1 MRAAKNI
8 FANIDKVS
16 IGLYALLMLFGWINI
31 YASQYNDDSAMVIDF
46 SSRYGKQL
54 FFICISSFVAFLIL
68 IIDWKFFYS
77 LSYIFYVAII
87 LLLIG
92 VLFKGGITG
101 GATSWFEFGS
111 FKFQPSEFAKFTT
124 ALALAKYY
132 NKLNTKRKSLREKL
146 NTYAIIILPFLL
158 IILQNDLG
166 TALVYAGFI
175 LVLYRE
181 GLSGNIL
188 IFGLIIAI
196 LFVVTLLVEKT
207 ILIPF
212 LAGIALIIFL
222 LSRRKKK
229 ELLLI
234 MGILIT
240 CISFIFSVDYI
251 FNDVMAPHQKKR
263 IDILLGKEFDP
274 HGAGYNLI
282 QSKIA
287 IGSGGFSGKGFLNG
301 TQTRFDFV
309 PEQSTDFIFCT
320 IGEEWGFLGSFFF
333 ISLFLSLLFRV
344 LFLAERQRSNFSRIY
359 GYSVATILFMHFTI
373 NIGMTIGLLPVIGI
387 PLPFISYGGSSL
399 LGFTILFMHFTIN
412 IGMTIGLLPVIGIP
426 LPFISYGGS
435 SLLGFTILLFIF
447 LNLDSYRLQILR

>member
-1 MRAAKNI
+1 M
-8 FANIDKVS
+8 
-16 IGLYALLMLFGWINI
+16 ML
-31 YASQYNDDSAMVIDF
+31 DF
-46 SSRYGKQL
+46 STRYGKQL
-54 FFICISSFVAFLIL
+54 LFIGIASFVAFLIL

-77 LSYIFYVAII
+77 LSYLFYLTII

-92 VLFKGGITG
+92 VLFKGGITA
-101 GATSWFEFGS
+101 GATSWFELGG

-132 NKLNTKRKSLREKL
+132 NALHVKHISLQEKL
-146 NTYAIIILPFLL
+146 KTYAIIMLPFLL

-166 TALVYAGFI
+166 TALVYAAFI

-188 IFGLIIAI
+188 IFGIIIAI
-196 LFVVTLLVEKT
+196 LFFLTLVIEKT
-207 ILIPF
+207 ILISV
-212 LAGIALIIFL
+212 LLVIALIIYL

-234 MGILIT
+234 LGLLISCT
-240 CISFIFSVDYI
+240 AFIFSVDYI
-251 FNDVMAPHQKKR
+251 FNDVLAPHQSKR
-263 IDILLGKEFDP
+263 INILLGKEFDP

-287 IGSGGFSGKGFLNG
+287 IGSGGFGGKGFLNG

-320 IGEEWGFLGSFFF
+320 IGEEWGFVGSFFF
-333 ISLFLSLLFRV
+333 MILFVGLLLRI

-359 GYSVATILFMHFTI
+359 GYSVAAILFMHF
-373 NIGMTIGLLPVIGI
+373 V
-387 PLPFISYGGSSL
+387 
-399 LGFTILFMHFTIN
+399 IN

>member
-1 MRAAKNI
+1 MRAAKDI
-8 FANIDKVS
+8 FSNIDKAS
-16 IGLYALLMLFGWINI
+16 ILLYAILMLFGWVNI
-31 YASQYNDDSAMVIDF
+31 YASQYNEDTVMILDF
-46 SSRYGKQL
+46 STRYGKQL
-54 FFICISSFVAFLIL
+54 LFIGIASFVAFLIL

-77 LSYIFYVAII
+77 LSYLFYLTII

-92 VLFKGGITG
+92 ILFKGGITG
-101 GATSWFEFGS
+101 GATSWFELGS

-132 NKLNTKRKSLREKL
+132 NTLRVKRISLQDKLK
-146 NTYAIIILPFLL
+146 TYAIIILPFLL

-166 TALVYAGFI
+166 TALVYAAFI

-188 IFGLIIAI
+188 IFGIIIAI
-196 LFVVTLLVEKT
+196 LFFLTLVIEKT
-207 ILIPF
+207 ILISV
-212 LAGIALIIFL
+212 LATIALLIYL

-234 MGILIT
+234 LSILISCT
-240 CISFIFSVDYI
+240 TFIFSVDYI
-251 FNDVMAPHQKKR
+251 FNDVLAPHQRKR
-263 IDILLGKEFDP
+263 INILLGKEFDP

-287 IGSGGFSGKGFLNG
+287 IGSGGFGGKGFLNG

-320 IGEEWGFLGSFFF
+320 IGEEWGFFGSFLF
-333 ISLFLSLLFRV
+333 IILFVGLLLRI

-359 GYSVATILFMHFTI
+359 GYSVAAILFMHFA
-373 NIGMTIGLLPVIGI
+373 
-387 PLPFISYGGSSL
+387 
-399 LGFTILFMHFTIN
+399 IN

-447 LNLDSYRLQILR
+447 LNLDSYRLQVLR

>member
-1 MRAAKNI
+1 MRVAKNI
-8 FANIDKVS
+8 FANIDNVS
-16 IGLYALLMLFGWINI
+16 ILLYVMLMLFGWANI
-31 YASQYNDDSAMVIDF
+31 YASQYNEDTIMILDF
-46 SSRYGKQL
+46 STRYGKQL
-54 FFICISSFVAFLIL
+54 LFISIASIVAFLIL

-77 LSYIFYVAII
+77 LSYLFYIIII

-92 VLFKGGITG
+92 VLFKGDMTG
-101 GATSWFEFGS
+101 GAASWYELGS

-124 ALALAKYY
+124 GLALAKYY
-132 NKLNTKRKSLREKL
+132 NTLHVKRISLQNKLK
-146 NTYAIIILPFLL
+146 TYAIIVLPFLL

-166 TALVYAGFI
+166 TALVYAAFI

-188 IFGLIIAI
+188 IFGIIIAI
-196 LFVVTLLVEKT
+196 LFLLTLVIEKT
-207 ILIPF
+207 ILISV
-212 LAGIALIIFL
+212 LSAITLIIYL

-234 MGILIT
+234 LGILISCT
-240 CISFIFSVDYI
+240 AFIFSVDYI
-251 FNDVMAPHQKKR
+251 FNDVLAPHQKKR
-263 IDILLGKEFDP
+263 INILLGKEFDP

-333 ISLFLSLLFRV
+333 MLLFVGLLLRV

-359 GYSVATILFMHFTI
+359 GYSVATILFMHF
-373 NIGMTIGLLPVIGI
+373 V
-387 PLPFISYGGSSL
+387 
-399 LGFTILFMHFTIN
+399 IN

>member
-16 IGLYALLMLFGWINI
+16 ILLYAILILFGWINI
-31 YASQYNDDSAMVIDF
+31 YASQYNEDTTMVIDF

-54 FFICISSFVAFLIL
+54 LFIGIACFVAFLTL
-68 IIDWKFFYS
+68 IIDWKFYYS
-77 LSYIFYVAII
+77 LSYLFYISII
-87 LLLIG
+87 LLLLG
-92 VLFKGGITG
+92 VLFKGEVTG
-101 GATSWFEFGS
+101 GATSWFDIGI

-132 NKLNTKRKSLREKL
+132 NNLHIKRVSFQEKL
-146 NTYAIIILPFLL
+146 KAYAIIILPFLL

-166 TALVYAGFI
+166 TALVYTAFI

-181 GLSGNIL
+181 GISGNIL
-188 IFGLIIAI
+188 IFGLIITI
-196 LFVVTLLVEKT
+196 LFILTLVVEKT
-207 ILIPF
+207 MLTSILLGTSVI
-212 LAGIALIIFL
+212 LYL

-234 MGILIT
+234 LGALISCT
-240 CISFIFSVDYI
+240 TFIFSVDYI
-251 FNDVMAPHQKKR
+251 LNDMLAPHQRKR
-263 IDILLGKEFDP
+263 INILLGKEFDP

-320 IGEEWGFLGSFFF
+320 IGEEWGFLGSLFFMT
-333 ISLFLSLLFRV
+333 LFVGLLLRV

-359 GYSVATILFMHFTI
+359 GYSVATILFMHFVI
-373 NIGMTIGLLPVIGI
+373 NVGMTIGLLPVIGI

-399 LGFTILFMHFTIN
+399 I
-412 IGMTIGLLPVIGIP
+412 
-426 LPFISYGGS
+426 
-435 SLLGFTILLFIF
+435 GFTILLFIF

>member
-8 FANIDKVS
+8 FANIDKIS

-229 ELLLI
+229 ELLVI
-234 MGILIT
+234 MGTLIT
-240 CISFIFSVDYI
+240 CTSFIFSVDYI

-333 ISLFLSLLFRV
+333 ISLFLGLLFRV

-399 LGFTILFMHFTIN
+399 LGFTIL
-412 IGMTIGLLPVIGIP
+412 
-426 LPFISYGGS
+426 
-435 SLLGFTILLFIF
+435 LFIF